1 MSTVPLRESRVLR
14 WMLMALGVIIVLSLT
29 QELARPETTDLVSAG
44 TAASTLRR
52 AVPILLAGLGGIW
65 AERAGVVNI
74 GLEGMMVL
82 GTWFGAWGAL
92 EFGPWWGIAIGIAG
106 GAAGG
111 LLHAVATVGFG
122 VDHIIS
128 GVAINIL
135 APGIT
140 RFLSR
145 EFFSN
150 RPGGG
155 ITQSP
160 RVESVGHVDIPFL
173 SGGDLFGWSTPDIFG
188 WLADRGWFIVSDVF
202 AVASGVTSNI
212 SWATLLALLLVPA
225 TVFVLW
231 YTPFGLR
238 VRASGENPVAADS
251 LGVNVYR
258 MKYTAVVVSGGMAGF
273 GGAFIAIEQTGIYRE
288 AQTQGR
294 GFIGL
299 ATVIFGN
306 WRPVGAFLG
315 SLLFGFADALQ
326 LRDRTAVHAL
336 LLLAGVAV
344 GVAALRALKQ
354 HRLSTAGILLPIT
367 ALMLWWYAVTDKVMG
382 ELPPVTPHIVTLLV
396 LVLATSRLRMPAANG
411 LRYRRG
417 QE

>member
-1 MSTVPLRESRVLR
+1 
-14 WMLMALGVIIVLSLT
+14 
-29 QELARPETTDLVSAG
+29 
-44 TAASTLRR
+44 
-52 AVPILLAGLGGIW
+52 
-65 AERAGVVNI
+65 
-74 GLEGMMVL
+74 
-82 GTWFGAWGAL
+82 
-92 EFGPWWGIAIGIAG
+92 
-106 GAAGG
+106 
-111 LLHAVATVGFG
+111 
-122 VDHIIS
+122 
-128 GVAINIL
+128 
-135 APGIT
+135 
-140 RFLSR
+140 
-145 EFFSN
+145 
-150 RPGGG
+150 
-155 ITQSP
+155 
-160 RVESVGHVDIPFL
+160 
-173 SGGDLFGWSTPDIFG
+173 
-188 WLADRGWFIVSDVF
+188 
-202 AVASGVTSNI
+202 
-212 SWATLLALLLVPA
+212 
-225 TVFVLW
+225 
-231 YTPFGLR
+231 
-238 VRASGENPVAADS
+238 
-251 LGVNVYR
+251 
-258 MKYTAVVVSGGMAGF
+258 MAGF

-299 ATVIFGN
+299 ATVIYGN